1 MFHCIQSVARPLQ
14 ADVSVAVYHIVF
26 TFVYFKTA
34 SAFFLFYEHVL
45 RRLYQSIVYGVDQF
59 LNAEVSVFALRQSAA
74 FFHIQYRR
82 DVGISDGILHQDFSV
97 QSFVFSL
104 VPQYPVAFGNVR
116 LGNDVGI
123 VQYSQRSPH
132 IRYKIIAH
140 GFRIAGSG
148 YRNSRKYGIDFI
160 VDALID
166 VAVGAQFRSID
177 FLQIAAL
184 HQTLD
189 RVFAGADQIDLFV
202 ALFDDRQHRFIG
214 FEGRIGYGD
223 TVFFLELGDEFF
235 GYIIRPV
242 IYHQSIAFGGFC
254 RGGSRQNQR
263 RRSERRH
270 YEQRAYYNG

>member
-14 ADVSVAVYHIVF
+14 TDVSVAVYHIVF

-82 DVGISDGILHQDFSV
+82 DVGISDGILHQDFPV

-140 GFRIAGSG
+140 GFRVAGSG
-148 YRNSRKYGIDFI
+148 YRNAGKHRINLVIY
-160 VDALID
+160 ALID

-223 TVFFLELGDEFF
+223 TVFFLELGDEIFV
-235 GYIIRPV
+235 YIIRPV